1 MTLLSNK
8 YQSLGLGQKLAAA
21 NFILVSLVL
30 AALIGLIGFF
40 VSKNIEQRAED
51 ELAQHI
57 HMMVSFLEASDTDL
71 YRRAEFLAQS
81 FSRNFSGN
89 FEISAEKMPIKDRQ
103 VPVLGV
109 NGTPINLN
117 YQVVDHFTQS
127 TGAIATV
134 FVKDG
139 HDFVRVTT
147 SLKDDKGERAV
158 GTLLD
163 KAHPGYPKVQSGQ
176 AYMGIATL
184 FGRRYMTRYDPI
196 KDAQGNV
203 LGILFIGLDFSE
215 FFANM
220 KESIKK
226 LKVGQSGYYYI
237 LDSKPGNNMG
247 TLVVH
252 PVLEGKNLLD
262 TQDADG
268 QFFIREMLEKKN
280 GTLHYRWMNQ
290 GSDETTPRKKLIA
303 YAHHPSWDWVIAAS
317 TYVEEYTAQAHRLIF
332 WFAMLGLLAVGLL
345 AAAWFVFI
353 RRMIVQPIQQ
363 ACTVAA
369 TLASGDLSGH
379 LTESRHDEI
388 GDLLHAMNSIGE
400 GLTRVVTTV
409 RTGSESVAL
418 ASAEIAQGNQNLSQ
432 RTASQASA
440 LEQTAASMEELG
452 STVKTNADHSETA
465 NHLAQDASQV
475 VIDSGQV
482 VEQVVQTMKGI
493 EASSH
498 RIAEIITV
506 IDGIAFQTNILA
518 LNAAVE
524 AARAGEHGRGFAVVA
539 SEVRALAGRSAQAA
553 QEIKELISNSVEQIQ
568 HGGVLVEKAGHSM
581 QSAIAEIQKVASLMH
596 EISNASHEQSAGVQ
610 QVGEAIVHMD
620 QSTQQNAALVEE
632 MASAANSLRQQ
643 AADLVRTVS
652 VFKLATA
659 HAHADGA

>member
-1 MTLLSNK
+1 M
-8 YQSLGLGQKLAAA
+8 AVA
-21 NFILVSLVL
+21 NFILVSIVL

-40 VSKNIEQRAED
+40 VSKNIERRAED

-57 HMMVSFLEASDTDL
+57 HMMVSFLEASDADL
-71 YRRAEFLAQS
+71 YRRAEFLGQS
-81 FSRNFSGN
+81 FSHNFSGAL
-89 FEISAEKMPIKDRQ
+89 EVSGERMPIKDRQ
-103 VPVLGV
+103 VPVLSA
-109 NGTPINLN
+109 NGNTINLN
-117 YQVVDHFTQS
+117 YQVVDNFTQS

-139 HDFVRVTT
+139 NDFVRVTT
-147 SLKDDKGERAV
+147 SLKNEKGERAV
-158 GTLLD
+158 GTVLD
-163 KAHPGYPKVQSGQ
+163 TAHPGYQKVQGGTS
-176 AYMGIATL
+176 YMGIATL

-196 KDAQGNV
+196 KDTSGKV
-203 LGILFIGLDFSE
+203 IGILFIGLDFSE

-226 LKVGQSGYYYI
+226 LKVGASGYYYI
-237 LDSKPGNNMG
+237 LDSKPGKDMG

-268 QFFIREMLEKKN
+268 QFFIREMLEKKK
-280 GTLHYRWMNQ
+280 GTLYYHWMNQ
-290 GSDETTPRKKLIA
+290 GSDETVPKRKLIA
-303 YAHHPSWDWVIAAS
+303 YAHHANWDWVIAAS
-317 TYVEEYTAQAHRLIF
+317 TYVEEYTAQAHQLIF
-332 WFAMLGLLAVGLL
+332 RFAMLGLLAVALL

-363 ACTVAA
+363 ACAVAQ
-369 TLASGDLSGH
+369 TLAAGDLSGH
-379 LTESRHDEI
+379 LAESRHDEI

-418 ASAEIAQGNQNLSQ
+418 ASAEIAQGNQDLSQ
-432 RTASQASA
+432 RTENQASA

-452 STVKTNADHSETA
+452 STVKNNADHSATA
-465 NHLAQDASQV
+465 NHLAQEASQAV
-475 VIDSGQV
+475 SASGQV
-482 VEQVVQTMKGI
+482 VQQVVHTMQGI

-524 AARAGEHGRGFAVVA
+524 AARAGENGRGFAVVA

-553 QEIKELISNSVEQIQ
+553 KEIKELITNSVGEIQ
-568 HGGVLVEKAGHSM
+568 QGGVLAEKAGNTM
-581 QSAIAEIQKVASLMH
+581 QSAIAEMQKVASLMG
-596 EISNASHEQSAGVQ
+596 EISNASHEQSIGVR
-610 QVGEAIVHMD
+610 QVGEAISHMD
-620 QSTQQNAALVEE
+620 QTTQQNATLVEE
-632 MASAANSLRQQ
+632 MASAANSLKQQ
-643 AADLVRTVS
+643 ANDLVKTVS
-652 VFKLATA
+652 AFKLAA
-659 HAHADGA
+659 HVHADSA